1 MSEEKILASETSVL
15 ALALLDEDCFYQTIS
30 TLKIDDFQD
39 QRNKLIFE
47 AMNECYEASNTRP
60 NPSVLADKLKV
71 SNKLDLAGGTDYLR
85 NIVNVRG

>member
-39 QRNKLIFE
+39 QRN
-47 AMNECYEASNTRP
+47 
-60 NPSVLADKLKV
+60 
-71 SNKLDLAGGTDYLR
+71 
-85 NIVNVRG
+85 